1 MIYDWWWW
9 LMTMTMT
16 MMMSTTLR
24 IAVPGRPTAITS
36 AAFRAD
42 LPGTVWTWSRPELR
56 ESWVR
61 LSLWAFLL
69 TRGLEYKGRHEDDSS
84 VNLWTSFSF
93 NMSTES
99 GRQELRG
106 QSIGA
111 MLRRGIF
118 LLIYIYISVAIL
130 AQVSAQNWVQFP
142 SGPPLFVSVLP

>member
-1 MIYDWWWW
+1 M
-9 LMTMTMT
+9 
-16 MMMSTTLR
+16 
-24 IAVPGRPTAITS
+24 
-36 AAFRAD
+36 
-42 LPGTVWTWSRPELR
+42 
-56 ESWVR
+56 R